1 MIQLS
6 HSCCHNWVTQHCL
19 RNRNGTFTSGQLKWL
34 LTLWNSILLLW
45 SQLVWNSFKSTCLYV
60 GKFELLKMCRSHI
73 QALCSLCRLSVPYS
87 TVAGHGCCI
96 SVHTSVSCPFSS
108 SSLSFCCVCP
118 FSWPSRTFVGAGT
131 YDIVDRVSNLTY
143 GHKLW
148 VVTDRTRSQIQATT
162 MMEGLCLSAGQGTPS
177 DGRSG
182 QGEEVWVSLLKHWT
196 LDKQMKMDRCGCS
209 VHKQH
214 LLYVFLE

>member
-96 SVHTSVSCPFSS
+96 SVHTSVSRPFSP

-148 VVTDRTRSQIQATT
+148 VVTDTSDHNDGGTVP
-162 MMEGLCLSAGQGTPS
+162 LSWPRNAFGWKKRPRRG
-177 DGRSG
+177 
-182 QGEEVWVSLLKHWT
+182 SLGIPAEA
-196 LDKQMKMDRCGCS
+196 LDIG
-209 VHKQH
+209 
-214 LLYVFLE
+214 